1 MRKIRTATAALT
13 TMALVGAVTSLGSAR
28 AATPGVGTSEVSTT
42 VLDVQVGTDG
52 SVLGIRLL
60 GDDARSTIDP
70 KVAAGEAFSRL
81 NGVTVS
87 SKAVDALNK
96 SSGVSESK
104 QPGGDADVTTGSVN
118 LSQPADGVTIP
129 SSVLTGTIGL
139 ANLASEV
146 GTGQAKS
153 AIEATLTNASL
164 AGGLVTASGVTSTV
178 GTEAL
183 AAQSAANRSVKA
195 DQLVVVDLGSL
206 LTGLNIDLPDLSIAT
221 LASLLTTLNTTVG
234 DVTGAQLTGVVA
246 DLQGDIDAVQGQITT
261 LGTTLAAGTVQ
272 STADA
277 INTLGATLGLG
288 TIVTTD
294 TVTTINGLSTTTAQ
308 LNALID
314 ELQDVVT
321 ELTDTLSGL
330 ISSVL
335 TTLDNLALVKVTAV
349 EVGVA
354 TKAADTVGN
363 SAAGIVAKIG
373 SISVGNVSYP
383 GTDVIEK
390 VEDVNAKVKSVNDT
404 IKGVLGGVDPGLADM
419 LTLSVFE
426 RAAGHGVS
434 TADGYN
440 KAVDG
445 ITALKATVKPPAALA
460 TIVST
465 IDAATGAGDVLAS
478 IGRTVPALSSTMK
491 TLGTVTSTST
501 VGALSNG
508 ATVTVASLGNSS
520 NFAPQVSGTGTG
532 TGTGTEGPRNVTAAT
547 GSNSTVPLTA
557 MAMLLIALGLGFREW
572 VRMPAPRRTEQ

>member
-1 MRKIRTATAALT
+1 
-13 TMALVGAVTSLGSAR
+13 
-28 AATPGVGTSEVSTT
+28 AATTGVGTSEVTTT
-42 VLDVQVGTDG
+42 VLNVQLGTDG

-81 NGVTVS
+81 NGVTVT
-87 SKAVDALNK
+87 SKTVDALNK
-96 SSGVSESK
+96 TSGVSESK

-118 LSQPADGVTIP
+118 LSQPAEGVTIP
-129 SSVLTGTIGL
+129 SAVLTGTIGL

-183 AAQSAANRSVKA
+183 AAQSAATRSVKA

-206 LTGLNIDLPDLSIAT
+206 LTGLNIDLTDLTIPT

-234 DVTGAQLTGVVA
+234 DVTGAQLSGVVA
-246 DLQGDIDAVQGQITT
+246 DLQSDIDAVQAKITELDALSAVPGTVQTTADALNT
-261 LGTTLAAGTVQ
+261 LGTTLG
-272 STADA
+272 
-277 INTLGATLGLG
+277 LGAL
-288 TIVTTD
+288 VD
-294 TVTTINGLSTTTAQ
+294 SSTVTQVNALAPGTAQ
-308 LNALID
+308 VDALID
-314 ELQDVVT
+314 TLQDVVT

-335 TTLDNLALVKVTAV
+335 TTLDSLALVKVTAV

-363 SAAGIVAKIG
+363 SAASIVAKIG
-373 SISVGNVSYP
+373 SISVGNVTRP

-390 VEDVNAKVKSVNDT
+390 LEEVNAKVKEVNDT

-419 LTLSVFE
+419 VTVALFE

-465 IDAATGAGDVLAS
+465 IDAATGAGDLLAS

-491 TLGTVTSTST
+491 TLGTTTSLGT
-501 VGALSNG
+501 VGALSGG
-508 ATVTVASLGNSS
+508 ATVVVGSLGNTST
-520 NFAPQVSGTGTG
+520 FAPQVSGTGTG

-547 GSNSTVPLTA
+547 GSNSTVPMTA
-557 MAMLLIALGLGFREW
+557 LAMLLIALGLGFREW